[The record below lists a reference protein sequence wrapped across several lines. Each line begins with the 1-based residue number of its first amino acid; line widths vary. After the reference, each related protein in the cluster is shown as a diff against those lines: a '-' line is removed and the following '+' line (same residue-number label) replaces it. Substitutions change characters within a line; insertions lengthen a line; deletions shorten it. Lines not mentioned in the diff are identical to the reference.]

1 MRYLSF
7 LAAVLAS
14 APACAAEFT
23 HTIEVPP
30 GFVQRW
36 HAPRPFTNVII
47 GNTDIVDAL
56 PGHNQELIIMT
67 KPEGGTTNIALIDEN
82 GEQVANVLVTQ
93 PAQPAIK
100 YKTVRSAET
109 GTFQVYRKDPDCYPP
124 CVRMTKPDDRAPT
137 KRDDTA
143 QSKTA
148 KASEGQRLN

>member
-23 HTIEVPP
+23 HTIELRP
-30 GFVQRW
+30 GLAERW
-36 HAPRPFTNVII
+36 QAPRPFTNVII
-47 GNTDIVDAL
+47 GNTDIVDAV
-56 PGHNQELIIMT
+56 PGHNQELIIIT
-67 KPEGGTTNIALIDEN
+67 KPEGGTTNIALLDEN
-82 GEQVANVLVTQ
+82 GEQVANVLVIN
-93 PAQPAIK
+93 PAIQ
-100 YKTVRSAET
+100 YQLARSQT
-109 GTFQVYRKDPDCYPP
+109 GMQVYRNEDKCWPV
-124 CVRMTKPDDRAPT
+124 CVRMRPNNPAPT